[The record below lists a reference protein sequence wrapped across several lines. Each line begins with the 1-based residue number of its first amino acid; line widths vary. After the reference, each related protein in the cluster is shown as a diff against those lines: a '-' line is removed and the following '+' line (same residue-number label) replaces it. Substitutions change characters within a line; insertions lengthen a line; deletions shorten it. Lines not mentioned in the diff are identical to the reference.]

1 MATNCSKR
9 KFFQDSKELK
19 GHNAPGEVV
28 HTERSVHWTLQT
40 NFDEFLYEF
49 SMKKSRT
56 KTLCLFTVLCS
67 GLVDCSFL
75 FRNAYFNRIQ
85 SLQTSLIF
93 KPEPDPS
100 PTFIFEARFTPES
113 RMYRVSRDMRNCRV
127 SKNVQYGRS
136 CRCTVLSYPK

>member
-1 MATNCSKR
+1 
-9 KFFQDSKELK
+9 
-19 GHNAPGEVV
+19 
-28 HTERSVHWTLQT
+28 
-40 NFDEFLYEF
+40 
-49 SMKKSRT
+49 MKKSRT